1 MHWIRTLLV
10 VLAGAVLLAAP
21 SALAASPDLV
31 VAQIYGGGGNSGATY
46 QNDFVELFNRG
57 GSTVNLTGWTVQYAA
72 ASSTSWSTTSL
83 SGTIPAG
90 GHYLVQLASAG
101 SVGLSLPTPDATGTT
116 NLAASGGKI
125 AIVHDT
131 TPLSCGSSAGS
142 CSAIAAVR
150 DLVGYGSATD
160 YEGSGA
166 APALSAT
173 EAAIRA
179 GSGCTDTDVSS
190 DDFAAASPAPHNSSW
205 AAGSCGSSSS
215 PGASQSASVAVDVQS
230 VLAVSLEKTALSFGS
245 AAVGQ
250 MPAPVGEKVTVT
262 STGANGYSLSV
273 HRTHVQPGRP
283 AARDRRHRRDRRAAE
298 LRARRRG
305 ARSGA
310 DHARSGPPDRHDIG
324 SERGQRRSVA
334 DERRLRLASPGGA
347 CRPLQLDDHLHGD
360 RQVSIAYLVGAVAL
374 AAAPTHPLF
383 SVSPAHVV
391 LAPGAHATVAVA
403 TGTARNLA
411 IAAEVG
417 GLTLDARGRPRLVR
431 PGDAAPWL
439 KLSASMLRAVHGR
452 TQLTIS
458 VRRVAGAA
466 PGDHRAV
473 VLLTATQP
481 GSSGVLVRMRL
492 DSSSR
497 CACRARSC
505 TG

>member
-1 MHWIRTLLV
+1 MHWIRTLLA
-10 VLAGAVLLAAP
+10 VLAGTVLLAAP

-131 TPLSCGSSAGS
+131 TPLSCGSSVGS

-190 DDFAAASPAPHNSSW
+190 DDFAAASPAPHSSSW

-215 PGASQSASVAVDVQS
+215 PGASQSAGVAVDVQS
-230 VLAVSLEKTALSFGS
+230 VLAVSLEKTALNFGS
-245 AAVGQ
+245 AAIGQ

-262 STGANGYSLSV
+262 STGANGYALSV
-273 HRTHVQPGRP
+273 HRTAFSP
-283 AARDRRHRRDRRAAE
+283 AD
-298 LRARRRG
+298 LPLG
-305 ARSGA
+305 
-310 DHARSGPPDRHDIG
+310 IG
-324 SERGQRRSVA
+324 GT
-334 DERRLRLASPGGA
+334 
-347 CRPLQLDDHLHGD
+347 
-360 RQVSIAYLVGAVAL
+360 
-374 AAAPTHPLF
+374 APTGGQLNPVLSGGTLSAVPITPAPDLLIGTTSALSAGSGDQWPT
-383 SVSPAHVV
+383 SVSFVSPLPVVPAGHYSSTITY
-391 LAPGAHATVAVA
+391 TV
-403 TGTARNLA
+403 
-411 IAAEVG
+411 I
-417 GLTLDARGRPRLVR
+417 GR
-431 PGDAAPWL
+431 
-439 KLSASMLRAVHGR
+439 
-452 TQLTIS
+452 
-458 VRRVAGAA
+458 
-466 PGDHRAV
+466 
-473 VLLTATQP
+473 
-481 GSSGVLVRMRL
+481 
-492 DSSSR
+492 
-497 CACRARSC
+497 
-505 TG
+505 